1 MFSLFFCF
9 DGKSK
14 GAWDERNEQTE
25 PRNYFKYD
33 MGFAWQFWKI
43 RFKLSSKL
51 FSEMKIAMSRTQ
63 KLFNNVP
70 QKAENSF
77 LFYEVPW

>member
-1 MFSLFFCF
+1 MKETNRQNPATILNMT
-9 DGKSK
+9 
-14 GAWDERNEQTE
+14 W
-25 PRNYFKYD
+25 
-33 MGFAWQFWKI
+33 AWQFWKI